1 MLKCAGSYEYVHQFS
16 SVQSLSRVQL
26 FATPWTAARQVSLS
40 ITKSQSLLKLMSIEL
55 VMPFNHL
62 ILCFSPSPPA
72 FNFSQYQDLFKLEL
86 SQLCPPLRALHPP
99 DMAFALEPRRMGS
112 SAGRRR
118 KMNTG
123 ASGWSA
129 GTQLQ
134 AGKQIY
140 SQFTSVVQSCPT
152 LCSGMDCNTP
162 GLPVHHQIPELAQTH
177 VH

>member
-1 MLKCAGSYEYVHQFS
+1 MWPPPP
-16 SVQSLSRVQL
+16 R
-26 FATPWTAARQVSLS
+26 
-40 ITKSQSLLKLMSIEL
+40 
-55 VMPFNHL
+55 
-62 ILCFSPSPPA
+62 SPPGRPLPLRTSA
-72 FNFSQYQDLFKLEL
+72 PGRARSTRLVRCLTQRGAWPGQCISTYFLPHPWLPAPRPGPDLFKLEL

-162 GLPVHHQIPELAQTH
+162 GLPVHHQIPELAQTCFFTRIYLFIWLH
-177 VH
+177 